1 MPPIAQYVFNGVV
14 TGGILALP
22 AVAFSLL
29 WRLLRFPN
37 FAVSTYL
44 TLGAYVA
51 LVLNHGAHASL
62 ELAWLGALV
71 VTGGVALLVDRVAFR
86 PMRDRRPFSLA
97 IASIGV
103 AFVLENLV
111 RFVWGN
117 DFRSYD
123 VPVTRA
129 TLVAG
134 LRVGREQLLIL
145 GVAVAMM
152 ALAQTFLRRTRLG
165 IAMRATADD
174 PRLAAVKGVPTER
187 VIAAA
192 TLGGGALAGGAGV
205 FLGLDASID
214 PLMGGSVIISVFAA
228 AILGGIGR
236 PYGAIAGGLVIGL
249 AEELSAYP
257 WIGEAPLLSPG
268 YKTAVAFTLMV
279 AMLIWRPTGLFRGRV
294 F

>member
-44 TLGAYVA
+44 TVGAYAA
-51 LVLNHGAHASL
+51 LVLNVGVRAPIV
-62 ELAWLGALV
+62 LAWLGALV
-71 VTGGVALLVDRVAFR
+71 VTGGVALVVDAIAFR

-103 AFVLENLV
+103 AFVLENVV

-129 TLVAG
+129 ASLAG
-134 LRVGREQLLIL
+134 LRVGRDQLLIL
-145 GVAVAMM
+145 ATAVGLM
-152 ALAQTFLRRTRLG
+152 ALAQAFLLRTRLG
-165 IAMRATADD
+165 IAMRATADN
-174 PRLAAVKGVPTER
+174 PLLAAVKGVPTER
-187 VIAAA
+187 VIAVA

-205 FLGLDASID
+205 FLGLDASVD
-214 PLMGGSVIISVFAA
+214 PLMGGGLIISVFAA
-228 AILGGIGR
+228 AILGGVGSA
-236 PYGAIAGGLVIGL
+236 PGALAGALIVGIV
-249 AEELSAYP
+249 EEV
-257 WIGEAPLLSPG
+257 GTLLIPPT
-268 YKTAVAFTLMV
+268 YKTAIGFTIILAV
-279 AMLIWRPTGLFRGRV
+279 LLVRPTGLAGARA
-294 F
+294 

>member
-1 MPPIAQYVFNGVV
+1 MPPIVQYVFNGVV

-37 FAVSTYL
+37 FAVSAYL
-44 TLGAYVA
+44 TVGAYVA
-51 LVLNHGAHASL
+51 LVLNQGARASI

-71 VTGGVALLVDRVAFR
+71 VTGAVALVVDRIAFR
-86 PMRDRRPFSLA
+86 PMRARRPFSLA

-103 AFVLENLV
+103 AFVLENIV

-117 DFRSYD
+117 DFRSYA

-129 TLVAG
+129 ASVGG
-134 LRVGREQLLIL
+134 LRVGRDQLLIL

-152 ALAQTFLRRTRLG
+152 ALAQAFLLRTRLG
-165 IAMRATADD
+165 IAMRATADN
-174 PRLAAVKGVPTER
+174 PLLAAVKGVPTER

-205 FLGLDASID
+205 FLGLDASVD
-214 PLMGGSVIISVFAA
+214 PLMGAGLIISVFAA
-228 AILGGIGR
+228 AILGGIGSA
-236 PYGAIAGGLVIGL
+236 PGALAGALIVGVMEEVGTLVV
-249 AEELSAYP
+249 P
-257 WIGEAPLLSPG
+257 PT
-268 YKTAVAFTLMV
+268 YKTAIGFIIILAVLLV
-279 AMLIWRPTGLFRGRV
+279 RPTGLAGVRG
-294 F
+294 

>member
-1 MPPIAQYVFNGVV
+1 MPPIAQYVFNGIV

-44 TLGAYVA
+44 TVGAYVA
-51 LVLNHGAHASL
+51 LMLNHGARAPI

-71 VTGGVALLVDRVAFR
+71 VTGAVALAVDRIAFR
-86 PMRDRRPFSLA
+86 PMRARRPFSLA

-103 AFVLENLV
+103 AFVLENVV

-129 TLVAG
+129 TIVGG
-134 LRVGREQLLIL
+134 LRVGRDQLLIL

-152 ALAQTFLRRTRLG
+152 AVAQMFLVRTRLG
-165 IAMRATADD
+165 IAMRATADN
-174 PRLAAVKGVPTER
+174 PLLAAVKGVPTER
-187 VIAAA
+187 VIAFA

-214 PLMGGSVIISVFAA
+214 PLMGGGLIISVFAA
-228 AILGGIGR
+228 AILGGVGSA
-236 PYGAIAGGLVIGL
+236 PGALAGALIVGIMEEVGTLVV
-249 AEELSAYP
+249 P
-257 WIGEAPLLSPG
+257 PT
-268 YKTAVAFTLMV
+268 YKTAIGFTIILAV
-279 AMLIWRPTGLFRGRV
+279 LLVRPTGLAGARG
-294 F
+294 